1 VQSGF
6 NNPNQWLLSPSGM
19 VGSNANYLY
28 KYYKTSSG
36 DPGVYSQTNPYTT
49 GPQNNVM
56 TWIMGDLLAG
66 MNIGAAGST
75 KTFATDI
82 TLNGNVYTAGTQV
95 GAFNS
100 TDWFS
105 IGNTL
110 RSAGESVYNYY
121 FGYLQSET
129 YLYNQYAEAM
139 LGVCYR
145 YTKSLADA
153 EDVLQET
160 FLKIWNNFSQ
170 YDKTKGKLF
179 TWIVNIARNLAI
191 DFTRSKGF
199 KNQQK
204 NLDVDKIVSFI
215 DSRRSTSFN
224 PDQVGLKKL
233 LDNLKPEQREILDL
247 VYFNGYTQAEVA
259 EELNIPL
266 GTVKTRIRMALIQL
280 RSIV

>member
-1 VQSGF
+1 MKDFCQLPIAHFPYWITGKLSRYLRAT
-6 NNPNQWLLSPSGM
+6 NQLLDASNPKLLQEDELVSRLFKKDQVAFS
-19 VGSNANYLY
+19 YLY
-28 KYYKTSSG
+28 DNYSAALY
-36 DPGVYSQTNPYTT
+36 GV
-49 GPQNNVM
+49 
-56 TWIMGDLLAG
+56 
-66 MNIGAAGST
+66 
-75 KTFATDI
+75 
-82 TLNGNVYTAGTQV
+82 VYRIVQEE
-95 GAFNS
+95 
-100 TDWFS
+100 
-105 IGNTL
+105 
-110 RSAGESVYNYY
+110 ES
-121 FGYLQSET
+121 
-129 YLYNQYAEAM
+129 
-139 LGVCYR
+139 
-145 YTKSLADA
+145 A
-153 EDVLQET
+153 EDVLQEA

-191 DFTRSKGF
+191 DFTRSKSF

-224 PDQVGLKKL
+224 PEQVGLKKL